1 MSLIKKFKEY
11 IALRRFTRR
20 DVVII
25 IITALLLIFCL
36 AFRMPF
42 SEVTSLHDTLD
53 LTYQCEQIN
62 GGYVATDSGH
72 SRLISFSDK
81 GAVRFLLENI
91 KTENGDFSYID
102 DIYADDS
109 GIYVSA
115 CIWDEMAVAN
125 EAVIHLDNNGNYVET
140 VYLIDHSDEERGKR
154 CIYGLSVQNGSVL
167 FAECREN
174 KIIANDITIPYEN
187 AVNAVS
193 DVLFFDDSIFV
204 LDKSGII
211 TKYSDGKTNGD
222 IIYSSQ
228 NDDGY
233 VVPYKLA
240 QYDGNI
246 YFTDIANNEI
256 RLVSEKTQS
265 SLVVADSYG
274 SFNVGFTESGD
285 LILSPEDGI
294 HVIENDG
301 ETYFSVLSKNAY
313 EIAFQI
319 LWFICV
325 ILCAILIA
333 VLALRI
339 ITIVKLIKLGRIQ
352 RLSCIV
358 LAAVAIVAVII
369 CTLLTNSF
377 ADEYSKKIREQVE
390 ISACTVAA
398 QINGDD
404 INDIEETGGFGGA
417 SYNRLCDIMERSFP
431 MDIPFCRQVYCNI
444 LKIPSD
450 GSAGYAVA
458 YLDQS
463 VGAYYPLNEEEQT
476 DLITLKQTGDA
487 VWNQNVED
495 VSGTYIAV
503 KVPVTD
509 STGEIC
515 GAVAVGIESYVIS
528 NTISEMMQSINLS
541 LLVMLMLVWIV
552 SVEIIMYISN
562 YGDYRKELAVKK
574 TGTIPWHILRIL
586 VFLIFAAYNMTAS
599 FLPAYLMHK
608 AEIFKGAFASF
619 AGALPITINL
629 FLIGVMSL
637 FCNRLIN
644 KLGFKRLLVVAALCS
659 LLGNLIIFIF
669 PYYYTVFAGLVLDGI
684 GVGLGTNAVY
694 VLISCIGDT
703 GSRTRGLSIYNSA
716 YLSGIN
722 FGMITGSL
730 LAVTLNRQSVFFI
743 VCISWAA
750 LALISGLLLK
760 KADGILGTLSPLET
774 TNNSRKMPTHN
785 YISDKK
791 VLGFMALVQ
800 NPYII
805 FSSFVFY
812 YVPLF
817 CDANGYGESLCTLF
831 IMIYSQTAVLLSNA
845 VTAKASKRF
854 GTRSMYLALILNIAA
869 MVIYALTLNIGG
881 MILALIIMG
890 ISSSFGKPLQQT
902 YYLNLKATKTY
913 GADRAM
919 GIYNFSE
926 NIGESLGPSIFAGII
941 DSLNIRFALVIF
953 SASTGI
959 LGMFHKFISREDK
972 TK

>member
-1 MSLIKKFKEY
+1 MSLSRKFKEY
-11 IALRRFTRR
+11 IALRRFDRK
-20 DVVII
+20 DIILI
-25 IITALLLIFCL
+25 IITSLLLIFCL
-36 AFRMPF
+36 VFKMSF
-42 SEVTSLHDTLD
+42 SEATSLRDTLD
-53 LTYQCEQIN
+53 LPYQTEQTDD
-62 GGYVATDSGH
+62 GYITTDSGH
-72 SRLISFSDK
+72 ARLISFGDD
-81 GAVRFLLENI
+81 GTIRFSLENI

-102 DIYADDS
+102 DIYADDT

-115 CIWDEMAVAN
+115 CIWDEMTVAS
-125 EAVIHLDNNGNYVET
+125 EAVIHLNHNGNYIET
-140 VYLIDHSDEERGKR
+140 LHLSDHSNEERGKR
-154 CIYGLSVQNGSVL
+154 SIYGLSVQNGSVF

-174 KIIANDITIPYEN
+174 EIVINDTSIPYNN
-187 AVNAVS
+187 AINAVS
-193 DVLFFDDSIFV
+193 DVLFSEDNVFV

-211 TKYSDGKTNGD
+211 TKYNIGEANGD
-222 IIYSSQ
+222 VVYSSQ

-233 VVPYKLA
+233 IVPYKLA
-240 QYDGNI
+240 QYGDKI
-246 YFTDIANNEI
+246 YFTDIANNEV
-256 RLVSEKTQS
+256 RLVSEKTKS
-265 SLVVADSYG
+265 SSAAANSYG
-274 SFNVGFTESGD
+274 SFNVGFTKDGGF
-285 LILSPEDGI
+285 ILSPDDG
-294 HVIENDG
+294 VYVTENDE
-301 ETYFSVLSKNAY
+301 ETYFSVLSKNAA
-313 EIAFQI
+313 EIAFQVLWLVCVVLCI
-319 LWFICV
+319 LSMV
-325 ILCAILIA
+325 

-339 ITIVKLIKLGRIQ
+339 IKIVMRIKLKRVQ
-352 RLSCIV
+352 KLSCIV

-377 ADEYSKKIREQVE
+377 ADEYSQKIREQVE
-390 ISACTVAA
+390 ISAHTVAA
-398 QINGDD
+398 QIDGDD
-404 INDIEETGGFGGA
+404 INDIEETGGFGGT

-444 LKIPSD
+444 LKIPAD

-463 VGAYYPLNEEEQT
+463 VGAYYPLNEEEQD
-476 DLITLKQTGDA
+476 DLVTLKKTGDA

-528 NTISEMMQSINLS
+528 DTIAEMMQSINLS

-552 SVEIIMYISN
+552 SVEIIMYIGN
-562 YGDYRKELAVKK
+562 YGDYRREAAAKK

-599 FLPAYLMHK
+599 FLPAYLMHQ
-608 AEIFKGAFASF
+608 AEIFKGALASF

-637 FCNRLIN
+637 FCNRII
-644 KLGFKRLLVVAALCS
+644 KRIGFKHLLVVAALCS

-669 PYYYTVFAGLVLDGI
+669 PYYYTAFAGLVLDGI

-694 VLISCIGDT
+694 ILISCIGDIS
-703 GSRTRGLSIYNSA
+703 SRTRGLSIYNSA

-730 LAVTLNRQSVFFI
+730 LAVTLSRQSVFLV
-743 VCISWAA
+743 VCISWAV

-760 KADGILGTLSPLET
+760 KADGLLGIVSSPEMQAG
-774 TNNSRKMPTHN
+774 SGDMSTHKYVLN
-785 YISDKK
+785 KK
-791 VLGFMALVQ
+791 VFGFLSLIQ

-805 FSSFVFY
+805 FDSFVFY

-817 CDANGYGESLCTLF
+817 CDINGYNESLCTLF
-831 IMIYSQTAVLLSNA
+831 IMIYSQTAILLSNA
-845 VTAKASKRF
+845 VTEKASRKF
-854 GTRSMYLALILNIAA
+854 GARSMYIALILNIAA
-869 MVIYALTLNIGG
+869 MAIYAITGNISG
-881 MILALIIMG
+881 MILALIIIG
-890 ISSSFGKPLQQT
+890 VSSSFGKPIQQT
-902 YYLNLKATKTY
+902 YYLGLKATKAY
-913 GADRAM
+913 GTDRAM

-941 DSLNIRFALVIF
+941 DSFNIRIALLIF
-953 SASTGI
+953 GASTGI
-959 LGMFHKFISREDK
+959 LGLFHKFISREDK
-972 TK
+972 TT